1 MGALATKTA
10 GILLSSSPHEVF
22 GGALIQ
28 RCAGI
33 LASTKAD
40 FSDYSGLFELEA
52 NAGDGQNNQQI
63 VGVI

>member
-1 MGALATKTA
+1 
-10 GILLSSSPHEVF
+10 
-22 GGALIQ
+22 Q

-40 FSDYSGLFELEA
+40 FSDDSGLFELEA

-63 VGVI
+63 VGDIY

>member
-1 MGALATKTA
+1 
-10 GILLSSSPHEVF
+10 
-22 GGALIQ
+22 Q
-28 RCAGI
+28 RGAGI

-63 VGVI
+63 VGVIY